1 MDVQKLQ
8 DLISEKREQMVADM
22 IEMSSIPAVNP
33 KMGGTGEYARM
44 QWIMRWFDKRQI
56 PYEVYEVPDENVKE
70 GVRLNVVV
78 TIPGTKLTDRSLWFI
93 SHVDT
98 VGPGDLSAWVHF
110 HELNLHI

>member
-8 DLISEKREQMVADM
+8 NLISEKREQMVADM

-56 PYEVYEVPDENVKE
+56 PMRYT
-70 GVRLNVVV
+70 RFR
-78 TIPGTKLTDRSLWFI
+78 TKMSKKACAST
-93 SHVDT
+93 
-98 VGPGDLSAWVHF
+98 
-110 HELNLHI
+110 

>member
-1 MDVQKLQ
+1 MRAPRQVQKLQ

-56 PYEVYEVPDENVKE
+56 PYEVYQPAGQVCD
-70 GVRLNVVV
+70 RLQ
-78 TIPGTKLTDRSLWFI
+78 PQRM
-93 SHVDT
+93 
-98 VGPGDLSAWVHF
+98 
-110 HELNLHI
+110 

>member
-8 DLISEKREQMVADM
+8 NLISEKREQMVADM

-93 SHVDT
+93 LEKSGSREIWYTTFSDIKCRF
-98 VGPGDLSAWVHF
+98 PLF
-110 HELNLHI
+110 